1 MFLSSTK
8 RLSLGL
14 RGFIKGFG
22 LKEIR
27 EELPSSL
34 GCLKR
39 VSLTGGDD
47 LLHHLDSVLL
57 VHPVEDR
64 IEGES
69 IISLRCL
76 QPHISDLDSLF
87 MLFL

>member
-14 RGFIKGFG
+14 RGFKGFG

-27 EELPSSL
+27 EELLSNL
-34 GCLKR
+34 GFLKR
-39 VSLTGGDD
+39 VSLSYDD
-47 LLHHLDSVLL
+47 LLHHLDGVLL
-57 VHPVEDR
+57 VHPIEDR

-69 IISLRCL
+69 IIILRCL
-76 QPHISDLDSLF
+76 QAHISDLDSLF